1 MCTDVLSTLYVT
13 THLIF
18 SATLQGTY
26 CYYHY
31 FIIEEAGEQKVNC
44 SNHKGKCKVKFQTQ
58 TFGFRVFGFHS
69 YPVLK
74 SVKGEEDWRPRGL
87 SNGLNLYQNGYI

>member
-1 MCTDVLSTLYVT
+1 MYIDILSTLYVII
-13 THLIF
+13 HLIF

-31 FIIEEAGEQKVNC
+31 FIIEEAGKQKVNG
-44 SNHKGKCKVKFQTQ
+44 SNHKGKRKVKFQTQ

-69 YPVLK
+69 YPVLI
-74 SVKGEEDWRPRGL
+74 SVKGEEDWRSRGL
-87 SNGLNLYQNGYI
+87 SNGLNLYRNGYI

>member
-1 MCTDVLSTLYVT
+1 MYIDILSTLYVII
-13 THLIF
+13 HLIF

-58 TFGFRVFGFHS
+58 TFGFRVWFPFLSCTDKCERGGR
-69 YPVLK
+69 LK
-74 SVKGEEDWRPRGL
+74 VKGFE
-87 SNGLNLYQNGYI
+87 